1 MKRNA
6 TAVWNGTIK
15 EGKGHITTQSTTLNN
30 TQYSFNSRFADG
42 VGTNPEELM
51 AAAHAGCFTMKLSL
65 DLTTAGFN
73 PQSLETTCNISL
85 EEGVITKSELVLK
98 AKIEGITEEQFQEIA
113 AGAKEGCP
121 VSKAYAALQISLD
134 ASLV

>member
-15 EGKGHITTQSTTLNN
+15 EGKGHLTTDSTVLNQ

-65 DLTTAGFN
+65 DLTEAGFN
-73 PQSLETTCNISL
+73 PTSLETKATVSL
-85 EEGVITKSELVLK
+85 DNGVITSSNLVLK
-98 AKIEGITEEQFQEIA
+98 ASIPGITETQFQEIA
-113 AGAKEGCP
+113 AGAKENCP
-121 VSKAYAALQISLD
+121 VSKAYNVAIALE

>member
-15 EGKGHITTQSTTLNN
+15 EGQGHITTQSTTLNN
-30 TQYSFNSRFADG
+30 TQYSFNTRFAEG

-73 PQSLETTCNISL
+73 PELLETVATISL
-85 EEGVITKSELVLK
+85 EDGVITSSNLVLK
-98 AKIEGITEEQFQEIA
+98 AKIAGITPEQFQVIA
-113 AGAKEGCP
+113 AGAKETCP
-121 VSKAYAALQISLD
+121 VSKAYNLAISLD
-134 ASLV
+134 ATLVV